1 LQELEEAKNKKNMI
15 MRDEDDAI
23 GAFMQL
29 AGDSVDGD
37 NTVL

>member
-1 LQELEEAKNKKNMI
+1 MI
-15 MRDEDDAI
+15 MRDEDDVI

-37 NTVL
+37 NAVL